1 MDRNFKSLSEAL
13 YAGTDYLTKL
23 ANKPSMRAYCQD
35 IINATVD
42 MNRAAFAL
50 EHPEEKTGHWVNAKV
65 GKLFPSNDYKCS
77 ECGNLLNFDGVNC
90 GRGDANYCPN
100 CGCHMVEPHESEG

>member
-13 YAGTDYLTKL
+13 YADSDYLTKL
-23 ANKPSMRAYCQD
+23 ANKPSMREYCQD

-50 EHPEEKTGHWVNAKV
+50 EHPKEKTGKWIYT
-65 GKLFPSNDYKCS
+65 GDYITDGMLKCTS
-77 ECGNLLNFDGVNC
+77 CGYEHDVADRFL
-90 GRGDANYCPN
+90 YCPN
-100 CGCHMVEPHESEG
+100 CGARMVSE